1 MDHDNEDTAS
11 HQRGTL
17 HRSFVVLRALAAHQ
31 KEGVRVTHLA
41 KEIGLTQATTHR
53 LLQGLVQEGVVEQ
66 DQQHKLYRLGL
77 DLFSL
82 AALAGGVQD
91 LRSLARPVLLRLS
104 ASLSDTVILMVR
116 SGFDA
121 VCLDRIEG
129 QFPIRTFTGD
139 IGGRIP
145 LGVGQGSLVILANL
159 PDAERE
165 EVLRYNLPRIQHYN
179 VYDEVYMRTEINRAL
194 SQGYTARNSGLLE
207 GMAGLAAPVFDRN
220 GHVVAAL
227 SIGTHT
233 ARLNDERLPAVRDML
248 LREARALS
256 SQINPFDPTLRH
268 PMHALSTGDRTRS
281 L

>member
-165 EVLRYNLPRIQHYN
+165 EVLHYNLPRIQHYN

-256 SQINPFDPTLRH
+256 SQVNPFDPTLRH

>member
-1 MDHDNEDTAS
+1 MDHDNEDAAS

-104 ASLSDTVILMVR
+104 ASLSDTVILLVR

-139 IGGRIP
+139 IGGRVP
-145 LGVGQGSLVILANL
+145 LGVGQGSLAILANL

-179 VYDEVYMRTEINRAL
+179 VYDEVYMRTEIDRTL
-194 SQGYTARNSGLLE
+194 RQGYTARNSGLLE

-233 ARLNDERLPAVRDML
+233 ARLNEERLPAVRDML
-248 LREARALS
+248 LREAKMLS

>member
-256 SQINPFDPTLRH
+256 SQVNPFDPTLRH

>member
-82 AALAGGVQD
+82 AAFAGGVQD

-248 LREARALS
+248 LREAKMLS

>member
-1 MDHDNEDTAS
+1 MDHDNEDAGN

-104 ASLSDTVILMVR
+104 ASLNDTVILLVR

-145 LGVGQGSLVILANL
+145 LGVGQGSLVILANV

-179 VYDEVYMRTEINRAL
+179 VYDEVCMRTEINRAL

-220 GHVVAAL
+220 GHVVGAL

>member
-1 MDHDNEDTAS
+1 MDHDNEDVGN

-104 ASLSDTVILMVR
+104 ASLNDTVILLVR

-220 GHVVAAL
+220 GHVVGAL